1 MIDNLTT
8 NHPENNGL
16 SMTEDKKSSHAE
28 LRSIYVTFYKDLYYY
43 GLKLSGSEEITRDC
57 IQDMFLQF
65 WMNENALS
73 EVNST
78 KAYLLKCYRRRVIS
92 ELTQNNNKKSR
103 DAESGIRQENELIVD
118 SIESDL
124 IHEED
129 KKAKILKL
137 IKAKDELT
145 KRQKEILYLK
155 FNLGYDY
162 EMICEIMSIKYQSV
176 RNLFSEAIKILQD
189 KLTQD

>member
-1 MIDNLTT
+1 MIKNLTT
-8 NHPENNGL
+8 NYPGNNAL
-16 SMTEDKKSSHAE
+16 SMAEEKKSFHTD
-28 LRSIYVTFYKDLYYY
+28 LKRIYVTFYKDLYYY

-73 EVNST
+73 EINSV
-78 KAYLLKCYRRRVIS
+78 KAYLLKCYRRRVFL
-92 ELTQNNNKKSR
+92 ELARDNKKISR
-103 DAESGIRQENELIVD
+103 DAEPGIKPENELIVD

-129 KKAKILKL
+129 KKAKLLKL

-145 KRQKEILYLK
+145 IRQKEILYLK
-155 FNLGYDY
+155 FNLGYNY
-162 EMICEIMSIKYQSV
+162 EMICEIMSIRYQSV
-176 RNLFSEAIKILQD
+176 RNLFSETIKILHD